1 MPTTQQ
7 VFETGKIG
15 ITRSRSIFDLSHS
28 AKFTMSAGRLT
39 PCLVYSDVLP
49 GDTHKLDM
57 SFVCRST
64 TPVRPTMDNAYM
76 QVEFWYVSNK
86 SVLHRSSMSP
96 SLDDSN
102 HSWAAFIGAQ
112 DNLLNMPL
120 PGDVRLPGFLSCVH
134 NISANKETYLKSV
147 ACYLDYPLEYDSAE
161 SDESTKFN
169 PFAALAFYSVW
180 SHAYREPNLWNPVTY
195 TITAS
200 GLVKL
205 TTNLAAGINAS
216 LHLSNLAYQ
225 ELPKVCREHGY
236 FGSALPWPQRNLNGV
251 TLGLAGS
258 APIEVGDGVTNF
270 NGPLVFR
277 AAGEVAADT
286 AVDIF
291 GLRGSTAG
299 NDLGVKAG
307 YLDDYTGEGG
317 FTGVNITGSNLVA
330 NLNQV
335 SAVAINELRYA
346 FALQGYY
353 EALARM
359 GNRYDD
365 ILAYYG
371 VYQDVLDCDQPEY
384 LGGKRVPLD
393 VTQVNNTG
401 DNTGQIGAFSNTS
414 ASDHYFT
421 KSFKDFGTIVGVCFI
436 RHHDTVYQRISK
448 ERSRLERFDYWNP
461 AFARIGEVPVY
472 QRELFIGFGSYDMS
486 NANDRKTINEI
497 VFGYQEYGA
506 EYRYHENVLR
516 GRLIPTIGDLGYWTY
531 ASNWANGG
539 TYDENNMIGLSDF
552 LDGSNQ
558 VYDFDQTLEVSEAT
572 AGYQFIVDMYFKWI
586 AVRNIPAHSIP
597 ALLGGR

>member
-39 PCLVYSDVLP
+39 PCLAYSDVLP

-64 TPVRPTMDNAYM
+64 TPVRPIMDNAYM

-120 PGDVRLPGFLSCVH
+120 PGEIRLPGVQSVIDDFTDSVL
-134 NISANKETYLKSV
+134 KERYLRSP
-147 ACYLDYPLEYDSAE
+147 ACYLDYPLEYDSNYE
-161 SDESTKFN
+161 GSIFN
-169 PFAALAFYSVW
+169 PFAVLSLYSVW
-180 SHAYREPNLWNPVTY
+180 SYAYREPNLWNPVTF
-195 TITAS
+195 TIES
-200 GLVKL
+200 GLI
-205 TTNLAAGINAS
+205 TFTPNSQAGIYSPDDFYSNIAS
-216 LHLSNLAYQ
+216 FQ
-225 ELPKVCREHGY
+225 LPKVCREHGY

-251 TLGLAGS
+251 VLGLAGTAPLDTIDDVNDFESGLGLKFGTEELIPDAS
-258 APIEVGDGVTNF
+258 AMNLLIGHTSGSDGDVVGGSSGPYSGDGNV
-270 NGPLVFR
+270 
-277 AAGEVAADT
+277 
-286 AVDIF
+286 
-291 GLRGSTAG
+291 
-299 NDLGVKAG
+299 
-307 YLDDYTGEGG
+307 
-317 FTGVNITGSNLVA
+317 VNGSNLVA
-330 NLNQV
+330 DLSKV

-371 VYQDVLDCDQPEY
+371 VYRDVLDCDQPEY
-384 LGGKRVPLD
+384 LGGKRIPLD
-393 VTQVNNTG
+393 VTQVNNTA

-414 ASDHYFT
+414 SSDHYFT
-421 KSFKDFGTIVGVCFI
+421 KSFQDFGTILGVCFI
-436 RHHDTVYQRISK
+436 RHHDTVYQRMSK
-448 ERSRLERFDYWNP
+448 ERTRRERFDYWNP

-472 QRELFIGFGSYDMS
+472 SRELFIGFGTYDMGYGVDVAKLE
-486 NANDRKTINEI
+486 NT

-506 EYRYHENVLR
+506 EYRYHENCVR
-516 GRLIPTIGDLGYWTY
+516 GRLIPYIGDLAYWTY
-531 ASNWANGG
+531 ASDWANGG
-539 TYDENNMIGLSDF
+539 TYDENNMIDLSTF
-552 LDGSNQ
+552 LDASEQ
-558 VYDFDQTLEVSEAT
+558 VSDFDQTLEVSDET
-572 AGYQFIVDMYFKWI
+572 AGYQFIVDMYFNWI